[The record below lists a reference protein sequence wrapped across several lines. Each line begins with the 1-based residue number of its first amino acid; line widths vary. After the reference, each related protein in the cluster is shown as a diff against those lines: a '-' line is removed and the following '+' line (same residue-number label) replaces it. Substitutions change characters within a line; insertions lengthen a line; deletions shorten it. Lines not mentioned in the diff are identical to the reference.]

1 MSAAIVASKSIFP
14 AIFRVTTIYMFSD
27 DNLISN
33 PFKIATLKNPRSRE
47 ESEKNWQNNKD
58 ILIAQNVIPNDISEK
73 DWLKF
78 LLNGCM
84 NVTNNIAN
92 KLVPVGEEDNTNDE
106 TKFGI
111 RNLLVSEMK
120 AKVAIS
126 ALPD

>member
-1 MSAAIVASKSIFP
+1 
-14 AIFRVTTIYMFSD
+14 MFSD
-27 DNLISN
+27 DNSISN
-33 PFKIATLKNPRSRE
+33 PFKIATLENARSRE

-58 ILIAQNVIPNDISEK
+58 ILIAQKVIPNDISEK

-92 KLVPVGEEDNTNDE
+92 RLVPVGEEDNTNDE

-120 AKVAIS
+120 AKVAVS

>member
-1 MSAAIVASKSIFP
+1 MNL
-14 AIFRVTTIYMFSD
+14 IYMFSD

-33 PFKIATLKNPRSRE
+33 PFKIATLENARSRE

-120 AKVAIS
+120 AKVAVS
-126 ALPD
+126 ALPN

>member
-1 MSAAIVASKSIFP
+1 
-14 AIFRVTTIYMFSD
+14 MFSN

-33 PFKIATLKNPRSRE
+33 PFKIATLPNARSRE
-47 ESEKNWQNNKD
+47 ESEKNWQNYKE
-58 ILIAQNVIPNDISEK
+58 ILIAQKVIPRDISEK

-92 KLVPVGEEDNTNDE
+92 KLVPVGEEDNANEE

-120 AKVAIS
+120 AKVAIGS
-126 ALPD
+126 LPTVYPFV

>member
-1 MSAAIVASKSIFP
+1 
-14 AIFRVTTIYMFSD
+14 MFSN

-33 PFKIATLKNPRSRE
+33 PFKIATLPNARSRE
-47 ESEKNWQNNKD
+47 ESAKNWQNYKE
-58 ILIAQNVIPNDISEK
+58 ILIAQKVIPRDISEK

-84 NVTNNIAN
+84 SVTNDIAN
-92 KLVPVGEEDNTNDE
+92 KLVPVGEEDNADEE

-120 AKVAIS
+120 AKVVVS
-126 ALPD
+126 ALPN

>member
-1 MSAAIVASKSIFP
+1 
-14 AIFRVTTIYMFSD
+14 MFSD

-33 PFKIATLKNPRSRE
+33 PFKIATLENPRSRE
-47 ESEKNWQNNKD
+47 ESEKNWQNYKE
-58 ILIAQNVIPNDISEK
+58 ILIAQKVIPRDISEK

-92 KLVPVGEEDNTNDE
+92 KLVPVGVEDNTNEE

-120 AKVAIS
+120 AKVAIGS
-126 ALPD
+126 LPD

>member
-1 MSAAIVASKSIFP
+1 
-14 AIFRVTTIYMFSD
+14 MFSN

-33 PFKIATLKNPRSRE
+33 PFKIATLPNARSRE
-47 ESEKNWQNNKD
+47 ESEKNWQNYKE
-58 ILIAQNVIPNDISEK
+58 ILVAQKVIPGDISEK

-92 KLVPVGEEDNTNDE
+92 KLVPVGEEDNTNEE

-120 AKVAIS
+120 AKVAVS
-126 ALPD
+126 ALPN